1 MADASDFRGCALRR
15 MAEIRELLSRP
26 GWKLWQR
33 PPLDPELRKT
43 LARIDAAIDEALRLR
58 SCNRLTDRVEGRL
71 ADLLDFEPSAIGLD
85 AALELIDQIDQA
97 LIETGDLRY
106 LIMELE
112 SEYQLTGG
120 TALAWDDLYD
130 QRLDLMNER
139 HSQAGESAAVSE
151 ARYRLAALRWAR
163 SDHYRRHRARQRM
176 KKRYLWR
183 IGALLAA
190 LLLPMGF
197 FVRRHQ
203 GVVLD
208 DVLLTAFAGAVG
220 ATVSGTY
227 KLRDEL
233 VRGSELREFSPAIVV
248 QPLLGA
254 AAALFVLLIL
264 ESGMVEFAGAEGWAQ
279 RGVVGFI
286 AGFSEPFFLGV
297 VQRVAGGSD
306 EATTTRGCPGG

>member
-1 MADASDFRGCALRR
+1 
-15 MAEIRELLSRP
+15 
-26 GWKLWQR
+26 
-33 PPLDPELRKT
+33 
-43 LARIDAAIDEALRLR
+43 
-58 SCNRLTDRVEGRL
+58 
-71 ADLLDFEPSAIGLD
+71 
-85 AALELIDQIDQA
+85 
-97 LIETGDLRY
+97 
-106 LIMELE
+106 MELE

-120 TALAWDDLYD
+120 TALAWDDLYN
-130 QRLDLMNER
+130 QRINLIELQ
-139 HSQAGESAAVSE
+139 SQADQSVKVSEARCRHRARQRMQKRSQGDQSAKVSE

-163 SDHYRRHRARQRM
+163 SDLYRRDRARQRM
-176 KKRYLWR
+176 KKQHLWW
-183 IGALLAA
+183 IGALLAV

-197 FVRRHQ
+197 FLGRHQ
-203 GVVLD
+203 GVILD

-264 ESGMVEFAGAEGWAQ
+264 ESGMVEFAGTEDWAK

-297 VQRVAGGSD
+297 VRRVAGGSD
-306 EATTTRGCPGG
+306 EATTTRASRRLKRQR